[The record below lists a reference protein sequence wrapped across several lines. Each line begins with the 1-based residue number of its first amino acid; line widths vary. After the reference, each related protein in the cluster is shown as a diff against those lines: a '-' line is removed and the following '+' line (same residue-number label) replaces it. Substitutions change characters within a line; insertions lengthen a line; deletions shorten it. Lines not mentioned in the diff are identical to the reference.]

1 MLTKEQEEGLEY
13 VASQLNMSVEGYKEM
28 RLGEHG
34 NEGYR
39 ALQASRKDVYVSEIP
54 IEVLQPI
61 YEGILA
67 QREALRV
74 AEDMKAVEEEVQQP
88 AEHKEK

>member
-1 MLTKEQEEGLEY
+1 MTKEQEEGLEY
-13 VASQLNMSVEGYKEM
+13 AAGQLNMTVDGYKEM

-39 ALQASRKDVYVSEIP
+39 ALQASRKDVYVREIP
-54 IEVLQPI
+54 IEVLQPL

-67 QREALRV
+67 QKEALKV
-74 AEDMKAVEEEVQQP
+74 AEAMKAQEEAP
-88 AEHKEK
+88 KEK

>member
-13 VASQLNMSVEGYKEM
+13 AASQLNMSVEGYKEM

-61 YEGILA
+61 YEGIMA
-67 QREALRV
+67 QKEAEKV
-74 AEDMKAVEEEVQQP
+74 AAAMAEAEPKEE
-88 AEHKEK
+88 